1 MQSQCLK
8 CKKNT
13 EKINPRI
20 SKVINGKIIL
30 LSKSAILGGKKSRFI
45 KEQEVS
51 ILLSSLVIKAPFCKI
66 PILGNILF

>member
-1 MQSQCLK
+1 MK

-30 LSKSAILGGKKSRFI
+30 LSKCAILGGKKLRFI

-51 ILLSSLVIKAPFCKI
+51 ILLSNLVIKAPFCKI
-66 PILGNILF
+66 PILGNISF